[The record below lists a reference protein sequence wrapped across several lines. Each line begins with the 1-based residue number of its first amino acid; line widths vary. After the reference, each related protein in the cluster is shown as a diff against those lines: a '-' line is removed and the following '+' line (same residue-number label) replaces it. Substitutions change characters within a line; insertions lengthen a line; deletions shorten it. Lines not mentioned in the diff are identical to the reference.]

1 MKPRILVIGSTGKLG
16 SKLLRFSS
24 KNEITI
30 DAICCYK
37 NKKKIIFSSSKLQY
51 KKY

>member
-24 KNEITI
+24 KNKLKL
-30 DAICCYK
+30 DAICCFK
-37 NKKKIIFSSSKLQY
+37 NKKKLFSQSSKF
-51 KKY
+51 